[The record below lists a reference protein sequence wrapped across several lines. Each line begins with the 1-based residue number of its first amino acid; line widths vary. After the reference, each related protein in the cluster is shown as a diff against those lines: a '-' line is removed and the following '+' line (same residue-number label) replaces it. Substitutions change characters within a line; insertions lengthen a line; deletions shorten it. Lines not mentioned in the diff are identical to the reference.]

1 LTSQGYS
8 VEPPPVAAWLVD
20 LFIPGQQAEPILGD
34 LLEEFSGLVSE
45 FGVAFARRWYWRQ
58 SAKTITH
65 FIGTTFRAA
74 PWSITGAVLAGY
86 LALVF
91 STSLPEQMIVA
102 VLHFF
107 RHHVTPYYVDLKTYV
122 LWLNTSI
129 LIGRLLMSLFVGCIV
144 ATAAKGKEMLVT
156 MTLALVLG
164 ATAGRG
170 ILVLL
175 ARHWPEY
182 GFLPSFYVDQVGRAS
197 MIVMGGVIVREKR
210 LAASRRPSV
219 MVG

>member
-1 LTSQGYS
+1 MTSQGYS
-8 VEPPPVAAWLVD
+8 VQPPHVAAWLVD

-58 SAKTITH
+58 SAKTILH
-65 FIGTTFRAA
+65 ISLAQLSS
-74 PWSITGAVLAGY
+74 PWSITGGVLAGY

-91 STSLPEQMIVA
+91 STSLPEQMIVG

-144 ATAAKGKEMLVT
+144 ATATKGKEMLVT

-182 GFLPSFYVDQVGRAS
+182 GFLLSFYVDQLGRAS

-219 MVG
+219 IVG